1 MYVRYVPSEVVAI
14 VSTFSVSPGYCSLD
28 DELEGYTP
36 ESRLATHRYMEK
48 KRNETGK
55 KPE

>member
-1 MYVRYVPSEVVAI
+1 MPSEVLVN
-14 VSTFSVSPGYCSLD
+14 VFSVSSGYCSLD

-36 ESRLATHRYMEK
+36 ESRLATHRYMER